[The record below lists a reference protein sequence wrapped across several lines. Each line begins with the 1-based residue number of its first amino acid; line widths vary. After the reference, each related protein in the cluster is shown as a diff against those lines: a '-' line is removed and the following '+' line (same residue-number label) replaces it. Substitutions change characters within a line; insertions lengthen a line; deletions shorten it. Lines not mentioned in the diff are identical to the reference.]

1 MLISLTA
8 EKAFRHQV
16 LKEKL
21 MFLYYNAIDFNSYF
35 DFQIKVELSLLST
48 LAWFLSISP
57 SCPHTAHGWIK

>member
-57 SCPHTAHGWIK
+57 SCPDTAHG